1 MIKAKDAP
9 LRPQSKKS
17 RHARTPKAKKV
28 DLTLDQRIRLAAF
41 DELMKWSDEQWEK
54 MTPKQQKE
62 EMEGW
67 ERVKKTINGDRA
79 GYRQVFVDE

>member
-1 MIKAKDAP
+1 MGKIQESALGMHSRKPKRAKQPGAA
-9 LRPQSKKS
+9 RPE
-17 RHARTPKAKKV
+17 
-28 DLTLDQRIRLAAF
+28 LTLDQRMRLAAF
-41 DELMKWSDEQWEK
+41 DELMKWSDEQWAK

-67 ERVKKTINGDRA
+67 KRVKQTINDDRA